1 SGTRGSARWSGTPAT
16 RSSASTTAPTRPAA
30 NPRSRCESEPPPPV
44 TPSRGLPPPGPPGP
58 RLPHKPRTTP
68 PHLRGA
74 GNCARDLGPAR
85 TRTRPGCPA
94 SHGEAVLQG
103 RGELRKRPQPRTHPH
118 PAHPGD
124 PREPPEVRATIAT
137 CHLPSPS
144 TPRSPPPCATA
155 SSTCGPT

>member
-1 SGTRGSARWSGTPAT
+1 PPSQAKDHPTPPQGRGELRK
-16 RSSASTTAPTRPAA
+16 
-30 NPRSRCESEPPPPV
+30 
-44 TPSRGLPPPGPPGP
+44 GP
-58 RLPHKPRTTP
+58 RPK
-68 PHLRGA
+68 
-74 GNCARDLGPAR
+74 R

-94 SHGEAVLQG
+94 PHGEAVLQG

-155 SSTCGPT
+155 SSICGPT